1 MLCGYYECWG
11 GVSLFSAQL
20 SLPGSE
26 SGAADGAGPLLH
38 SGSGDCDS
46 EVPLST
52 TYHSGHSPGSRSE
65 VVLSGNNPVIPLSPV
80 TGDSFQDANE
90 QNRTELIG
98 I

>member
-46 EVPLST
+46 EVLLST
-52 TYHSGHSPGSRSE
+52 VATLLAPAVNLYSAAT
-65 VVLSGNNPVIPLSPV
+65 I
-80 TGDSFQDANE
+80 Q
-90 QNRTELIG
+90 
-98 I
+98 

>member
-46 EVPLST
+46 EVLLSLALLST
-52 TYHSGHSPGSRSE
+52 VATLLAPAVMLYPAAT
-65 VVLSGNNPVIPLSPV
+65 I
-80 TGDSFQDANE
+80 Q
-90 QNRTELIG
+90 
-98 I
+98 

>member
-26 SGAADGAGPLLH
+26 SGAADGAWPLLH

-46 EVPLST
+46 EVLLSIVAT
-52 TYHSGHSPGSRSE
+52 LLAPAVMLYSAAT
-65 VVLSGNNPVIPLSPV
+65 I
-80 TGDSFQDANE
+80 Q
-90 QNRTELIG
+90 
-98 I
+98 